1 MISLTP
7 VVNNDENE
15 KLALALQKEKDRHR
29 LYKRRY
35 LSNLSRLGLMMETV
49 IDVQGSFNGLV
60 FLSQD
65 VRESDRSLVYFIKV
79 HLPWSLMLKYAE
91 ELNFRVP
98 IRVILIWISFAK
110 NLLSLGDQQLQFD
123 DHVRRS
129 CSSLSPSSS

>member
-35 LSNLSRLGLMMETV
+35 LSNLSRLGLTMETV
-49 IDVQGSFNGLV
+49 IDIQSSFNGLV

-79 HLPWSLMLKYAE
+79 HLPWPLMLKYAE

-98 IRVILIWISFAK
+98 IRVILIWITFEK
-110 NLLSLGDQQLQFD
+110 NLLSLGDQ
-123 DHVRRS
+123 
-129 CSSLSPSSS
+129 